1 MPKGLFI
8 ALANAADGAPE
19 DDFNQWYDDVHAKE
33 VLALPGVRSCTR
45 YKLADPQLMDGDD
58 AMGFRYLAAY
68 EVEVDDW
75 ADFRSAMLA
84 AFGDGRVTVDGQLL
98 QMDPMPKTMLFE
110 EVTPR
115 VEA

>member
-1 MPKGLFI
+1 MPKGLFL
-8 ALANAADGAPE
+8 ALANPTDGANP

-45 YKLADPQLMDGDD
+45 YQLAGTQVMDGDD
-58 AMGFRYLAAY
+58 AMGRRYLAVY

-75 ADFRSAMLA
+75 ADFQAAMLSGFA
-84 AFGDGRVTVDGQLL
+84 EGRITVDPQLL
-98 QMDPMPKTMLFE
+98 EMDPMVKTMLFE
-110 EVTPR
+110 EISPR

>member
-1 MPKGLFI
+1 MPKGLFM
-8 ALANAADGAPE
+8 ALANAADGANH

-33 VLALPGVRSCTR
+33 VLALPGVKSCTR
-45 YKLADPQLMDGDD
+45 YKVAGTQLMDGDD
-58 AMGFRYLAAY
+58 AMGRQYLAVY

-75 ADFRSAMLA
+75 TDFQAAMMA
-84 AFGDGRVTVDGQLL
+84 GFTEGRITVNPDLL
-98 QMDPMPKTMLFE
+98 QMDPMVKTMLFE